1 MDLPTD
7 EDCCDRNKRLQIEC
21 KWSDSSKIL
30 LPMPLT
36 RAVFVLDELSVNLE
50 FRKKRTIGNEGEE
63 KSINTLFTFFS
74 DIAKVEDIDLLAY
87 KNKLLDDTTRNQANA
102 AFTIVQSALS
112 TILME
117 EMSSR
122 VREDQNEIERINKD
136 EKDLPSHLFNEQLS
150 KDTQNVFRMSCE
162 GIFHAANIDSLR
174 DRALALLEGLLHHFV
189 LYVAKNIQ
197 DFSRSEDNI
206 QMEATETNKE
216 QSIEKM
222 SPHKGPQVVS
232 GKLQPLPPFG
242 QFLVSGRVTDKCCC
256 FMFNEVVPKVLRS
269 KSCREVKIALS
280 IIEKLVDVA
289 MLLDEE
295 IAKTSVAN
303 EEMEQKDAQFKL
315 CCTDIVLEN
324 LLHHMCEACLSF
336 DWESRRGLYKGI
348 SKLLQRIGPKWSSKF
363 EVVLV
368 HISIF
373 CLKDYPK
380 EIVMAEKDAV
390 SFFFEIVSLLYS
402 DMSSSVEE
410 AYRIVD
416 DIAVSQPLRASNIAG
431 SNHDKVHPRFPKSSV
446 VCSML
451 IGELSSPNSVVR

>member
-1 MDLPTD
+1 MDLPSD
-7 EDCCDRNKRLQIEC
+7 EDCCDRNKRLQIQCE
-21 KWSDSSKIL
+21 WNDSSKFL

-36 RAVFVLDELSVNLE
+36 RAVFVLGELSVNLE
-50 FRKKRTIGNEGEE
+50 HREKQTIGNEGEE
-63 KSINTLFTFFS
+63 KRMNTLFS
-74 DIAKVEDIDLLAY
+74 DFAKVEDIDLLSY

-117 EMSSR
+117 ESSSR
-122 VREDQNEIERINKD
+122 VTEDQNEIERINKD

-150 KDTQNVFRMSCE
+150 KDAQNVFGLSCK
-162 GIFHAANIDSLR
+162 GIFHAANIDYLR

-189 LYVAKNIQ
+189 LYVAKNLQ
-197 DFSRSEDNI
+197 DFCRSEDNM
-206 QMEATETNKE
+206 QMEATKTNIE
-216 QSIEKM
+216 QPIEKM
-222 SPHKGPQVVS
+222 SPHKEPQVVS

-242 QFLVSGRVTDKCCC
+242 QFFVSGGATDKCSC
-256 FMFNEVVPKVLRS
+256 FMFNQVLPKILKS
-269 KSCREVKIALS
+269 KSCREVKVALS

-295 IAKTSVAN
+295 ITKTSTAN
-303 EEMEQKDAQFKL
+303 EEMEKKNVQFKL
-315 CCTDIVLEN
+315 WCTDIVLEN

-390 SFFFEIVSLLYS
+390 SFFFEIISLLYS
-402 DMSSSVEE
+402 DLSSSVEE
-410 AYRIVD
+410 ADRIVD
-416 DIAVSQPLRASNIAG
+416 DIAVSQSVNESIIAR

-451 IGELSSPNSVVR
+451 IGELISPNSVVR